1 MHVAIF
7 TRWGLFVT
15 EFDGLTGGW
24 DGTFN
29 GSPVKDG
36 VYYVVVK
43 ARGADGI
50 EYNIRSD
57 VNLIRNYN
65 ETTNNSGGDSNE

>member
-1 MHVAIF
+1 M
-7 TRWGLFVT
+7 
-15 EFDGLTGGW
+15 
-24 DGTFN
+24 
-29 GSPVKDG
+29 KDG

-50 EYNIRSD
+50 EYNIRRD

-65 ETTNNSGGDSNE
+65 EVTTGGGSDEQ